1 MGKKEER
8 RRLRIK
14 KKRQEKIV
22 SWSISA
28 LAIIVPIAVLL
39 LFACHVPVPV
49 RAFVIYCSVVFLI
62 TGPLLIAFSLSEK
75 FGFGKAGYGYLKR
88 RGTVWMC
95 KEEKKFEQIFLGIS
109 FIVLGIISVV
119 ATIRI
124 K

>member
-22 SWSISA
+22 SWSISV

-39 LFACHVPVPV
+39 LYACHVPVPII
-49 RAFVIYCSVVFLI
+49 AFGLYCSVVFLI
-62 TGPLLIAFSLSEK
+62 TGPLFIVFALSEK

-88 RGTVWMC
+88 RGKVWMC
-95 KEEKKFEQIFLGIS
+95 KEEKNFEQIFLGIS

-119 ATIRI
+119 ATISI